1 VSVSELTP
9 DLEALVAV
17 ARAVREHAYAP
28 YSSFLVGAALR
39 TSLGE
44 VFSGCNVENA
54 SYGATICA
62 ERSAVLAMVANVKRP
77 ASASAK
83 WRPAISAIAIFTDA
97 PTLAMPCGMCRQVL
111 SEFVVSALIV
121 VANPREH
128 IVVPF
133 EQLFPFPFELDSRGL
148 GE

>member
-1 VSVSELTP
+1 MSASELTP
-9 DLEALVAV
+9 DLEVLVAA

-39 TSLGE
+39 TTFGE

-62 ERSAVLAMVANVKRP
+62 ERSAVLAMVANAKRP
-77 ASASAK
+77 ASARAK
-83 WRPAISAIAIFTDA
+83 WRPAISAIAIYTDA

-111 SEFVVSALIV
+111 SEFAVSALIV

-128 IVVPF
+128 STVSF
-133 EQLFPFPFELDSRGL
+133 EQLLPFPFELDSQGRG
-148 GE
+148 E